1 MLQFTVQ
8 RVSLRPG
15 DRWRSW
21 SIMPNTSLASICQ
34 MFFGILSIVVCILNP
49 IRLCWFSLTIKH
61 AWLLDFMQNQDFLSK
76 SKAAEKMSIIWFLWI
91 QSCSQSCPRFRPR
104 QSIYV
109 VDRFY
114 TTALH
119 LNANNLLQSILCQMC
134 LFLTGR
140 IFPNLEIKQPRQNSK
155 TALFQLCNCACQIKH
170 CGRLIE
176 ILEIIKEWNVDD
188 IKTSQIYLWSI

>member
-1 MLQFTVQ
+1 MLLKLCNYNCVAIYSPAGHSPPWWPMEEL
-8 RVSLRPG
+8 V
-15 DRWRSW
+15 
-21 SIMPNTSLASICQ
+21 MPNTSLASICQ
-34 MFFGILSIVVCILNP
+34 MFFSCQHSFNCCLYSNP
-49 IRLCWFSLTIKH
+49 IGLWCFSPTIEH
-61 AWLLDFMQNQDFLSK
+61 AWLLDLMIYAK
-76 SKAAEKMSIIWFLWI
+76 SRFFVQIKSSREMSIIWFLWI

-140 IFPNLEIKQPRQNSK
+140 IFRSLEIKQPRQDSK
-155 TALFQLCNCACQIKH
+155 TALFQLCNCACQI
-170 CGRLIE
+170 
-176 ILEIIKEWNVDD
+176 
-188 IKTSQIYLWSI
+188 